1 MSELQPA
8 EFLTAEES
16 ASVDRALLITR
27 DKFLTRVAIYS
38 LRSLRQIAENSGQA
52 IESVTP
58 DQVEAWIA
66 QDASL
71 QKEATDPSF
80 RGFFTQLVLSSLKPL
95 GQAAD
100 MNGKA
105 IADLSVEEVI
115 AWFEQDAKQRLG
127 TNASE

>member
-1 MSELQPA
+1 MTELQPT

-16 ASVDRALLITR
+16 AAVDRALLVTR

-38 LRSLRQIAENSGQA
+38 LRSLRQIAETTAQA

-58 DQVEAWIA
+58 AQVEAWIA

-80 RGFFTQLVLSSLKPL
+80 RQFFTQLVLSSLKPL
-95 GQAAD
+95 GQAAQV
-100 MNGKA
+100 NGKA

-127 TNASE
+127 TAASE